1 MNDKIL
7 SLEKRKDAF
16 HERNGKVIDMMNEGR
31 LSVEDA
37 KMILRINATEIE
49 RLSNIINF
57 ELQIALTGKELVIKL

>member
-1 MNDKIL
+1 
-7 SLEKRKDAF
+7 
-16 HERNGKVIDMMNEGR
+16 MNEGR

-57 ELQIALTGKELVIKL
+57 ELQIALKGKELVVKL